1 MNHLFIDIKGHVCP
15 FSICSWRSLEVYD
28 VSCVDL
34 EETVNF
40 WFLSTCFLWKL
51 ATKLVS
57 FSHSDFLWGLF
68 KGLFFCSCGP
78 MCSVLIFKT
87 LYISSFFAFKT
98 FNSTLK
104 MTVVSFY
111 LYMKTSQLCLQSPR
125 HLHIHVSQWWSS
137 FCCFISFPS
146 NQTLPSSNAS
156 PFLFV
161 LSANWERWAVF
172 VFFLFVHAFY
182 IQDGSNYTFFFFLLL
197 AFLCV

>member
-68 KGLFFCSCGP
+68 KGL
-78 MCSVLIFKT
+78 
-87 LYISSFFAFKT
+87 SF
-98 FNSTLK
+98 
-104 MTVVSFY
+104 VHVDRCV
-111 LYMKTSQLCLQSPR
+111 LCLFSKHYIFLLFLCLRLSIALWRWQLF
-125 HLHIHVSQWWSS
+125 HLTCTWKLHS
-137 FCCFISFPS
+137 FACKVPGTCTFMSHSGGHHSAALFPFR
-146 NQTLPSSNAS
+146 QTKLYLPVMQVHF
-156 PFLFV
+156 FLFCP
-161 LSANWERWAVF
+161 LIEKGRLF